1 MDMKTFKILEFAAI
15 FGALGYFW
23 WNQRQDRLRREDDEQ
38 REQSEAHASA
48 SEDGNPKTEAH
59 ETKAHETKD

>member
-38 REQSEAHASA
+38 RKQSEGSIPDDEVQKA
-48 SEDGNPKTEAH
+48 EAH
-59 ETKAHETKD
+59 ETKG